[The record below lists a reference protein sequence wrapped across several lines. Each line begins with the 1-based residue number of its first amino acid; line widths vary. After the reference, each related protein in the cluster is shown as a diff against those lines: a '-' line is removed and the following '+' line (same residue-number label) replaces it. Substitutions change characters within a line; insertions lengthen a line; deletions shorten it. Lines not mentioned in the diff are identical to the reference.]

1 MIVRKVEAPTIG
13 IGAGNVTAGQ
23 VLVLDLVGFNAGH
36 VAKFVKRYAD
46 VRGEMRS
53 GLGKYVEEVRSAPS
67 PPRSMSTA
75 SIRPNWKG
83 CASASTART
92 WIRPLLGLGTAALSL
107 GAVELD
113 LPDHLRG

>member
-23 VLVLDLVGFNAGH
+23 VLVLHDLVGFNAGH

-53 GLGKYVEEVRSAPS
+53 GLEKYVEEVRSGAFPAPEHVYS
-67 PPRSMSTA
+67 VDPAELEGLRKRLNREDLDSSY
-75 SIRPNWKG
+75 SWD
-83 CASASTART
+83 
-92 WIRPLLGLGTAALSL
+92 WEPL
-107 GAVELD
+107 
-113 LPDHLRG
+113 P